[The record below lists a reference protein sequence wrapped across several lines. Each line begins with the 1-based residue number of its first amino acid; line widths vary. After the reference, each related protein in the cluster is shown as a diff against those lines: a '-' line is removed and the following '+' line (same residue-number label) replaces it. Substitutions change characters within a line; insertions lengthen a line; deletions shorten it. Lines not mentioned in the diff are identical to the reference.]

1 MCYNNSRKAVL
12 IMLIM
17 FRVKNF
23 ASFKDDAILDLRPAS
38 FKNMKNHI
46 LVDGNDSALKT
57 LAIYGKN
64 ASGKSN
70 LISALYFYESFIYNN
85 FFNDF
90 SNDEKLKEKMPTPLR
105 SRFLLSDED
114 NKESEFEMVFKYNN
128 RVFQYGFTLYDGEN
142 TEIKEEWLFVDD
154 KPLFERT
161 NFKELNYN
169 PHYKHEMEEIGS
181 KIRNDRLFIG
191 NLDYFANEGDYS
203 KSIVDDIKVYFKSY
217 FNVNFELYIEGGVK
231 GLYGSVAYSNRLV
244 SDQKYRETIEKYLKI
259 ADIGIEKIKI
269 VPRNDDGKKR
279 YEIKMIHNVYDSN
292 NKKSGTKDFSINMES
307 SGTIR
312 YFSFIQTIIK
322 QFENGGVFIVD
333 EITARIHPLLT
344 KFLLDLYQSD
354 DNQKAQ
360 VIFTTHDISFMNR
373 DQMRRDEIVLIE
385 KNLYGVSTINSLS
398 DFGVRS
404 DASFSKDYMQG
415 KFGAI
420 PVIRDVK

>member
-1 MCYNNSRKAVL
+1 
-12 IMLIM
+12 MLIM

-169 PHYKHEMEEIGS
+169 QHYKHEMEEIGS

-292 NKKSGTKDFSINMES
+292 NKKSGTKDFNINMES

-385 KNLYGVSTINSLS
+385 KNLYGESTINSLS

>member
-1 MCYNNSRKAVL
+1 
-12 IMLIM
+12 MLIM